1 VTLTMA
7 NAFYV
12 SIEGEKQGK
21 FKGEAA
27 FSKFG
32 AGKITGVAFFM
43 ETLSPRD
50 LATGQASGKRQ
61 HKPIRF
67 TKEWGAAS
75 PQLYQALVTN
85 EVLKSVLFEFVRTDS
100 KGAEEVHYTIKLT
113 NASIARVAS
122 IFDLTS
128 RTGSRFDGHEL
139 EQIDLTFESIEL
151 EDKVGKTTANDDWV
165 VNN

>member
-1 VTLTMA
+1 MA

-27 FSKFG
+27 FSKLG
-32 AGKITGVAFFM
+32 SGKITGVAFVM
-43 ETLSPRD
+43 ETISPRD
-50 LATGQASGKRQ
+50 AATGQASGKRQ

-75 PQLYQALVTN
+75 PQLQQALFTN
-85 EVLKSVLFEFVRTDS
+85 ETLKSVLFEFVRTDV
-100 KGAEEVHYTIKLT
+100 KGSEEVHYTIKLT
-113 NASIARVAS
+113 NASVSRVVS
-122 IFDLTS
+122 VFDLTS

-139 EQIDLTFESIEL
+139 EQVELTFEKIEI
-151 EDKVGKTTANDDWV
+151 EDKAGKTSANDDWAAE
-165 VNN
+165 

>member
-1 VTLTMA
+1 MA

-27 FSKFG
+27 LEARSGQDHRRPF
-32 AGKITGVAFFM
+32 VM
-43 ETLSPRD
+43 ETISPRD

-75 PQLYQALVTN
+75 PQLQQALFTN
-85 EVLKSVLFEFVRTDS
+85 ETLKSVLFEFVRTDA

-113 NASIARVAS
+113 NASVSRIASVL
-122 IFDLTS
+122 DLTS
-128 RTGSRFDGHEL
+128 KAGTRFDGHEL
-139 EQIDLTFESIEL
+139 GRSS
-151 EDKVGKTTANDDWV
+151 
-165 VNN
+165 

>member
-1 VTLTMA
+1 MA
-7 NAFYV
+7 NTFYV

-27 FSKFG
+27 FSKL
-32 AGKITGVAFFM
+32 ATGKITGVGFFM
-43 ETLSPRD
+43 ETISPRD

-75 PQLYQALVTN
+75 PQLYEALANN

-100 KGAEEVHYTIKLT
+100 KGSEEVHYTIKLT
-113 NASIARVAS
+113 NASVSRVAS
-122 IFDLTS
+122 FFDLTS
-128 RTGSRFDGHEL
+128 KTGTRFDGHEL
-139 EQIDLTFESIEL
+139 EQIELVFETIEI
-151 EDKVGKTTANDDWV
+151 EDKAGGTTATDDWTV
-165 VNN
+165 DN